1 MERKGRHSYSPAGE
15 DWLLIPSSRVPSQS
29 CYSVDPGKSAMLQGR
44 TTHMGSTN
52 WTWAFL
58 KMAQS
63 WIGGREGVDLEEA
76 RVGEYDQNT
85 LYKGPQELIVK

>member
-1 MERKGRHSYSPAGE
+1 
-15 DWLLIPSSRVPSQS
+15 
-29 CYSVDPGKSAMLQGR
+29 
-44 TTHMGSTN
+44 MGSTN

-63 WIGGREGVDLEEA
+63 WIGRREGVDLEEA

>member
-1 MERKGRHSYSPAGE
+1 
-15 DWLLIPSSRVPSQS
+15 
-29 CYSVDPGKSAMLQGR
+29 
-44 TTHMGSTN
+44 MGSTN